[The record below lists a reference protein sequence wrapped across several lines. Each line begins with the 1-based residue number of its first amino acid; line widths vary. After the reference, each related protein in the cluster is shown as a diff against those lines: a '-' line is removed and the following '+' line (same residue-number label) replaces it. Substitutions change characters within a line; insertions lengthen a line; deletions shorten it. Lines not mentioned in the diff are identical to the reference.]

1 VGIPPGSSR
10 SEYHRARQASGLLL
24 FLVAAALVMIDAFR
38 TDFEASP
45 LVLVPLMVVGA
56 ALFSVDVPGIRKDR

>member
-1 VGIPPGSSR
+1 M
-10 SEYHRARQASGLLL
+10 L
-24 FLVAAALVMIDAFR
+24 FLVAAALVIIDAFR
-38 TDFEASP
+38 LDFEASP

>member
-24 FLVAAALVMIDAFR
+24 FL
-38 TDFEASP
+38 
-45 LVLVPLMVVGA
+45 MVVGA